1 MSQVEIAPISGD
13 SDPAETAEWL
23 ESLQYALET
32 KGPERVAYLLSKLNV
47 AAHTRGVE
55 VPFSATTPYINTI
68 PADKQPVFPGN
79 REIERRIKSIIR
91 WNAMAMVVRAN
102 KRHPGLGGHL
112 STYASTLTL
121 WEVGFHHFF
130 RDLVGSGLATPA
142 CRCSASVAMECEAD
156 NRAVHTRSAEGR
168 GDGHA

>member
-1 MSQVEIAPISGD
+1 MGRRSGAVSVVSCRLFEEGEKQMSQVEIAPVSGD

-47 AAHTRGVE
+47 AAHQRGVE

-79 REIERRIKSIIR
+79 R
-91 WNAMAMVVRAN
+91 
-102 KRHPGLGGHL
+102 
-112 STYASTLTL
+112 
-121 WEVGFHHFF
+121 
-130 RDLVGSGLATPA
+130 
-142 CRCSASVAMECEAD
+142 
-156 NRAVHTRSAEGR
+156 
-168 GDGHA
+168 